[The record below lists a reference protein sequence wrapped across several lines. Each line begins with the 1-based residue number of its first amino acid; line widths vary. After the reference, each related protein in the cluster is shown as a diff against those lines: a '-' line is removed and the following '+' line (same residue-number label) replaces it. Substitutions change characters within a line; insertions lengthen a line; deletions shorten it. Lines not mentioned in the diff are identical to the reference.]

1 MFRMNSG
8 SLAAPG
14 FTSGNKYALVVG
26 VNVSLKAPALAG
38 LKYAQTDAV
47 GISWLLTRPSSGF
60 ALVDNAPLVGAGA
73 TTTKVRQAIDSLIAG
88 KSKDDL
94 LLFYFI
100 GHSYPLL
107 IGENNPE
114 FYLVTSD
121 FNPEQARRDPSAYL
135 SFRWLRGMLLERNRI
150 ASSLIIVDC
159 CSAGNLL
166 VPPLPKEQVSQALET
181 LTKGSHSP
189 GDVPGQPD
197 RSWAVIT
204 STEENAPAYE
214 KIDHRDEGHAC
225 MTGSVL
231 DALGGRDQTALDSA
245 GNLTL
250 ETLCAY
256 LRERM
261 GEQRFIMNGFLRRAF
276 ILARQPADNPLRTSR
291 EDFMMNQPR
300 NSGELSF
307 MMNQPRNS
315 GELSLPSVPT
325 LFDALICEHAT
336 FDADLDL
343 GHIERFFGK
352 ARVLL
357 QEDYR
362 TGVTEREQMES
373 LGFLKNNHPS
383 YGALL
388 CFGKRPWLSLPGAY
402 TQCIYWQGTKPIT
415 EDKEK
420 RREIMGN
427 LLEQF
432 TQALDF
438 LHKNLN
444 FSRIIEP
451 GGSSERPEIPFRV
464 LEEALENALIH
475 REYVTEPGHTPR
487 VERVVVEIFSDRIQ
501 ISSPGAP
508 LVRVEVLQEALQEA
522 VQRSPGSHPRNP
534 QIMRI
539 FYLAGSAENVGSGL
553 IRMQHLTQTAGLRP
567 PHVELNPQTQTFM
580 ITLYRPGPEAV
591 AEAETLREAVVSGT
605 PAVSADQ
612 DTRQLSASS
621 SSIATLSLGS
631 TGTTQP
637 VPRPHPPRAFRL
649 SWSALV
655 LLAVLL
661 IGLAGG
667 GWGITAWLRGPL
679 AVPAPSPA
687 SLLPTQAP
695 ISRTIEIASDFP
707 TSGLDTTNGLPLQHG
722 VQMAIDAANNDHLI
736 PGYTLKLVPY
746 DDVGRNSLHDPQTG
760 ARNITQAIT
769 DGLVAGIIGPENSSV
784 ALSELP
790 LANQAPIALVSP
802 TATYPCLTRGGTD
815 DPDCSGSADL
825 QAQLRPSGQ
834 VTFFRLATTDD
845 QLGKAMADYLYTTGH
860 YRKALLLKD
869 DSDVYSF
876 GLALPFQHEWSQLG
890 GTLLL
895 LDLPQDQSS
904 VQNYQDLL
912 QTVASIQPDL
922 IYFAGSSPNGSYVL
936 RALSTIAS
944 LKTTAL
950 AGGDA
955 LIDTDFLQVANQVRR
970 TAPIYAGTPIVDPE
984 HAGTAVGANFQD
996 NYNASGYGD
1005 YGIYAATA
1013 YDCAMAL
1020 IQAIKQ
1026 ALQRSAPP
1034 RGEQDLAG
1042 ARRFR
1047 QAIVQALRHLVLQ
1060 AGATGRHSF
1069 DANGDS
1075 TSHTVSFYRLD
1086 VSSGQPVWQWIKQVG
1101 A

>member
-1 MFRMNSG
+1 MFDRASHM
-8 SLAAPG
+8 SLPE
-14 FTSGNKYALVVG
+14 NEHKYALVVG
-26 VNVSLKAPALAG
+26 VNASVRMPLAPPLR
-38 LKYAQTDAV
+38 YAQTDAV
-47 GISWLLTRPSSGF
+47 GISWLLTRPSSDF
-60 ALVDNAPLVGAGA
+60 TLVDHAPLVGDGA
-73 TTTKVRQAIDSLIAG
+73 STQRVRQSLLRLLEQ
-88 KSKDDL
+88 KSEDDL
-94 LLFYFI
+94 VLFYFI
-100 GHSYPLL
+100 GYSCLL
-107 IGENNPE
+107 PTNEGMPE
-114 FYLVTSD
+114 LYLVTAD
-121 FNPEQARRDPSAYL
+121 FDPQEAERDPSSHL
-135 SFRWLRGMLLERNRI
+135 SLRWLQRMLLERNKN
-150 ASSLIIVDC
+150 ASALIVLDFSC
-159 CSAGNLL
+159 
-166 VPPLPKEQVSQALET
+166 VTHMLPSSSVET
-181 LTKGSHSP
+181 LYLQTL
-189 GDVPGQPD
+189 DAFVNQTQVVGQSQSQPA
-197 RSWAVIT
+197 RSWAMVVSTDVVT
-204 STEENAPAYE
+204 SVPRER
-214 KIDHRDEGHAC
+214 DHRHEGSSSITEL
-225 MTGSVL
+225 ML
-231 DALGGRDQTALDSA
+231 DSLGGRDRQSLDTD

-250 ETLCAY
+250 ETLCAS
-256 LRERM
+256 LEERTSKPS
-261 GEQRFIMNGFLRRAF
+261 
-276 ILARQPADNPLRTSR
+276 ARQPNYIVVRSLSARTCILAHHPTENPVRRERGDFTTRSR
-291 EDFMMNQPR
+291 E
-300 NSGELSF
+300 SGESAPAF
-307 MMNQPRNS
+307 
-315 GELSLPSVPT
+315 VPT
-325 LFDALICEHAT
+325 SFDTTICKNADFT
-336 FDADLDL
+336 SDLDFKQ
-343 GHIERFFGK
+343 IEQFLRK
-352 ARVLL
+352 ERVLL

-362 TGVTEREQMES
+362 AGSNVQEQMEA
-373 LGFLKNNHPS
+373 LGFLGGTHPS

-388 CFGKRPWLSLPGAY
+388 CFGQYPSRQIAGAY
-402 TQCIYWQGTKPIT
+402 TRCIYWKDTRRLNGWID
-415 EDKEK
+415 DKEL
-420 RREIMGN
+420 RGG
-427 LLEQF
+427 LLQQFEQARNF
-432 TQALDF
+432 LQKHLGPLNTPAQGEQSKQLD
-438 LHKNLN
+438 
-444 FSRIIEP
+444 
-451 GGSSERPEIPFRV
+451 IPLRV
-464 LEEALENALIH
+464 LEEALCNALIH
-475 REYVTEPGHTPR
+475 REYVTEPHRLPR
-487 VERVVVEIFSDRIQ
+487 VERVVVEIFSDRID
-501 ISSPGAP
+501 ISSPGGLP
-508 LVRVEVLQEALQEA
+508 PNVSLQSLQNAQEKP
-522 VQRSPGSHPRNP
+522 PGSHPRNP
-534 QIMRI
+534 QITRI
-539 FYLAGSAENVGSGL
+539 FYLDGFVDYIGTGIA
-553 IRMQHLTQTAGLRP
+553 RMQTWMEQAGLREP
-567 PHVELNPQTQTFM
+567 EFHFDPGTQTFM
-580 ITLYRPGPEAV
+580 ITLYRPEPAAV
-591 AEAETLREAVVSGT
+591 AEAETVYRAATAGHLVA
-605 PAVSADQ
+605 SADQ
-612 DTRQLSASS
+612 GTRQPSATPSFDS
-621 SSIATLSLGS
+621 THPSETLALP
-631 TGTTQP
+631 TQP

-649 SWSALV
+649 SWPALV

-707 TSGLDTTNGLPLQHG
+707 TSSLDTTNGLPLQHG
-722 VQMAIDAANNDHLI
+722 VQMAISTANNNHLI

-746 DDVGRNSLHDPQTG
+746 DDVGRNNLHDPQTG

-790 LANQAPIALVSP
+790 LANQAPIALISP
-802 TATYPCLTRGGTD
+802 TTTYPCLTKGPPD
-815 DPDCSGSADL
+815 DPDCSGNADL

-845 QLGKAMADYLYTTGH
+845 QLGKAMADYLYTTEH

-876 GLALPFQHEWSQLG
+876 GLALPFQREWSQLG
-890 GTLLL
+890 GALVP

-922 IYFAGSSPNGSYVL
+922 IYFAGGNPNGSYVL

-970 TAPIYAGTPIVDPE
+970 TAPIYASTPIVDPE

-1005 YGIYAATA
+1005 YDIYAATA

-1026 ALQRSAPP
+1026 ALQRSTPP
-1034 RGEQDLAG
+1034 RGERDLAG

-1086 VSSGQPVWQWIKQVG
+1086 VSGGQPVWQWIKQVG